1 MRLSWLA
8 FVVLFLFGTE
18 LQAKNIHY
26 INVASV
32 DVWEDIVMLCREKK
46 VPLFVTYTNKARLP
60 QSVKTVQNNTK
71 AVKFANKSFVSV
83 YINHYSQLGKTFKSL
98 FLLEDATY
106 HLVIN
111 PEEEVLLKQVKLD
124 FEFFREGLTRHQ
136 NFKQIM
142 LKHYNR
148 ELSKEEW
155 LVYLDIKYNNFGY
168 LGTVSEA
175 NKFIPQLEDSDLR
188 NPQFWPFVT
197 KLCLDLN
204 NPVLK
209 TLRNDNSLV
218 NNSDEKFPW
227 LEYYI
232 NAYNLNLS
240 FAIDNKDSTRISRI
254 KEELVPLYPDTSKRE
269 YQKLLVEQ
277 QYLGDLD
284 KWDSYKKLTFN
295 YLSKNKTPDDFY
307 TEFEKLYYVYPFN
320 KISDLLEEIL
330 EAGIEEKS
338 TYKLNYNMAEL
349 LIAKGDNDRAWKYA
363 NAAAKKASNAKDA
376 TRATLLQQ
384 YLMF

>member
-18 LQAKNIHY
+18 LQAKNLHY
-26 INVASV
+26 INVANV
-32 DVWEDIVMLCREKK
+32 DVWEDIVVLCREKK
-46 VPLFVTYTNKARLP
+46 VPLFVTYTNEARLP

-71 AVKFANKSFVSV
+71 AVKFANNNFVSV
-83 YINHYSQLGKTFKSL
+83 YINDYSQLGKTFKSL

-111 PEEEVLLKQVKLD
+111 PEEEVLLKQEKLD

-175 NKFIPQLEDSDLR
+175 NKFIPQLEESDLG
-188 NPQFWPFVT
+188 NPQFWSFVT

-218 NNSDEKFPW
+218 NNSAEKFPW